1 MILDFQWF
9 SLIAFVIIL
18 SIVIV
23 KHRKKLELQKLLF
36 PVLYAGLYRTNFGL
50 KFINKISKKYKEW
63 IKLLGYIGIG
73 VGFIGMVVIVVSI
86 IQAAIIA
93 LVKPATQAGVAL
105 VLPQTNIPGIGFLP
119 FWYWIIALFVL
130 VVIHEFA
137 HGIVAKAHGVKIK
150 NSGLGFFAIIVPLI
164 PIAFVE
170 PEEKEMNKK
179 EDVVQ
184 YSIFAAGP
192 FANILTALIILLVFL
207 FVFTPI
213 DNKLTEPTGF
223 TFDKIEGYPSAVLP
237 ENIIINKMNGESVN
251 TVQQF
256 IDGMIRVDVG
266 KTITLGNNEEEYELT
281 TTASPDTGK
290 AFIGISNIKNELK
303 VKEGVSKIGYGIY
316 AWVRGLLKW
325 IGLLSFFIGLAN
337 LLPIGPIDG
346 GRMVK
351 TASEKLYKNKTK
363 ANKSWVMIS
372 MLILLLLLI
381 SLILPWL
388 KGLI

>member
-1 MILDFQWF
+1 MILDFQWI
-9 SLIAFVIIL
+9 SLIIFVIVL
-18 SIVIV
+18 SIIIV
-23 KHRKKLELQKLLF
+23 RHRKKLELQKMLF

-50 KFINKISKKYKEW
+50 KFINKISKKYKEL

-73 VGFIGMVVIVVSI
+73 IGFIGMVVIVVSI
-86 IQAAIIA
+86 IQAAVVA
-93 LVKPATQAGVAL
+93 LIKPATQAGVAL
-105 VLPQTNIPGIGFLP
+105 VLPQTTIPGIGFLP

-164 PIAFVE
+164 PLAFVE
-170 PEEKEMNKK
+170 PEEKEMNKQT
-179 EDVVQ
+179 DVVQ

-192 FANILTALIILLVFL
+192 FANILTALIILLLFM
-207 FVFTPI
+207 FVFAPT
-213 DNKLTEPTGF
+213 DNALTEPNGF
-223 TFDKIEGYPSAVLP
+223 TFDKLEGYPSAVLP
-237 ENIIINKMNGESVN
+237 EGIVVSKMNGEQVN

-256 IDGMIRVDVG
+256 IDNMNFVKVG
-266 KTITLGNNEEEYELT
+266 DAITLGDEEQEYTLIT
-281 TTASPDTGK
+281 TESPDTKK

-303 VKEGVSKIGYGIY
+303 VKEGVNKIGYGVY

-363 ANKSWVMIS
+363 AKKRWIFIS
-372 MLILLLLLI
+372 MIILLLLLF
-381 SLILPWL
+381 SLIFPWL
-388 KGLI
+388 KGLF